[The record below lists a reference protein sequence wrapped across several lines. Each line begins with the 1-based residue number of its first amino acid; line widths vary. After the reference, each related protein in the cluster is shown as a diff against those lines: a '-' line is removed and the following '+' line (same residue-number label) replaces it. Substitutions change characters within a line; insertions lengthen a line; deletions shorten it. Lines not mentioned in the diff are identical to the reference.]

1 MGVCTQLMKILLT
14 NSASRLGI
22 YQSPVL
28 MVNLAVGFLAY
39 FNMIPVQMVN
49 MPSTGVT
56 RVTVVQPIGG
66 KSSQYGFSFDC
77 IGADILLLGL

>member
-1 MGVCTQLMKILLT
+1 
-14 NSASRLGI
+14 
-22 YQSPVL
+22 
-28 MVNLAVGFLAY
+28 MVSLAVGFLAY

-66 KSSQYGFSFDC
+66 QSSQYGFSLEVSELIFC
-77 IGADILLLGL
+77 F